1 MTDRKIST
9 FIKIW
14 KIAKGFYHYPEP
26 HLLVVSLCLL
36 VTTLLSIGLPYLLK
50 LLVNQSQTNAQPLL
64 FRDYFSVDL
73 LYLLALAYALGWLL
87 KQMKGFTCALV
98 LRKFD
103 SALIFE
109 GLKNYFS
116 LKHEVQKKQD
126 AGVHNTNLLR
136 GSEAFGQILYTV
148 FFIIVPAIL
157 QIIGMV
163 WVLSSNIYLSYGFY
177 FLVFFLCTVLLSL
190 MITFKTEDFLQP
202 CMKLVIK

>member
-1 MTDRKIST
+1 M
-9 FIKIW
+9 
-14 KIAKGFYHYPEP
+14 
-26 HLLVVSLCLL
+26 
-36 VTTLLSIGLPYLLK
+36 
-50 LLVNQSQTNAQPLL
+50 
-64 FRDYFSVDL
+64 
-73 LYLLALAYALGWLL
+73 
-87 KQMKGFTCALV
+87 
-98 LRKFD
+98 
-103 SALIFE
+103 
-109 GLKNYFS
+109 
-116 LKHEVQKKQD
+116 KHEVQKKQD